1 MAVYVAEPAGTLG
14 VGTKRGVAL
23 AVTFSVLVVANRT
36 ADSPELLDALRAR
49 AERGPV
55 RFTLLAPA
63 STGREATERQL
74 KSALEVMRAA
84 GLDVTGRIGD
94 RDPTSAVADA
104 WDPAEFDEII
114 VSTLPAQTSRWLS
127 INLPQRVAKL
137 TDAIVTHVVASETER
152 AKSSISQT
160 SGPE

>member
-1 MAVYVAEPAGTLG
+1 M
-14 VGTKRGVAL
+14 

-74 KSALEVMRAA
+74 ESALELMHAA
-84 GLDVTGRIGD
+84 GLDVSGRIGS

-104 WDPAEFDEII
+104 WDPGEFDEVI
-114 VSTLPAQTSRWLS
+114 VSTLPAQTSKWLS
-127 INLPQRVAKL
+127 VNLPQRIVKL
-137 TDAIVTHVVASETER
+137 TDAIVTHVVASER
-152 AKSSISQT
+152 AAPPSSISQT
-160 SGPE
+160 SESRSPP

>member
-1 MAVYVAEPAGTLG
+1 M
-14 VGTKRGVAL
+14 

-36 ADSPELLDALRAR
+36 ADSPELLDALRVR
-49 AERGPV
+49 ADRGPV

-74 KSALEVMRAA
+74 ESALELMRAA

-94 RDPTSAVADA
+94 RDPLSAVMDA
-104 WDPAEFDEII
+104 WNPGEFDEVI

-137 TDAIVTHVVASETER
+137 TDAIVTHVVASETASPRPSRLPDER
-152 AKSSISQT
+152 A
-160 SGPE
+160 

>member
-1 MAVYVAEPAGTLG
+1 M
-14 VGTKRGVAL
+14 
-23 AVTFSVLVVANRT
+23 TFSVLVVANRT

-74 KSALEVMRAA
+74 ESALEVMRAA
-84 GLDVTGRIGD
+84 GLDVSGRIGH

-104 WDPAEFDEII
+104 WDPAEFDEVI
-114 VSTLPAQTSRWLS
+114 VSTLPAQTSKWLS
-127 INLPQRVAKL
+127 VNLPQRVTKL
-137 TDAIVTHVVASETER
+137 TDAIVPHVVASETESAR
-152 AKSSISQT
+152 SSISQA
-160 SGPE
+160 SEPE

>member
-1 MAVYVAEPAGTLG
+1 MGG
-14 VGTKRGVAL
+14 KRGVAL
-23 AVTFSVLVVANRT
+23 AVTFSVLVVPNRT

-55 RFTLLAPA
+55 RFTLLAPT

-127 INLPQRVAKL
+127 INLPQRVSKL
-137 TDAIVTHVVASETER
+137 TDAIVTHVVASETES
-152 AKSSISQT
+152 AKSTISQT
-160 SGPE
+160 SELE

>member
-1 MAVYVAEPAGTLG
+1 MAVYVAEPAGRQG

-84 GLDVTGRIGD
+84 GLEVTGRIGD

-127 INLPQRVAKL
+127 INLPQRVSKL
-137 TDAIVTHVVASETER
+137 TDAIVTHVVASETES
-152 AKSSISQT
+152 AKSTISQT
-160 SGPE
+160 SELE

>member
-1 MAVYVAEPAGTLG
+1 M
-14 VGTKRGVAL
+14 

-74 KSALEVMRAA
+74 ESALELMRAA
-84 GLDVTGRIGD
+84 GLDVSGRIGD
-94 RDPTSAVADA
+94 RDPISAVMDA
-104 WDPAEFDEII
+104 WDPGEFDEVI
-114 VSTLPAQTSRWLS
+114 VSTLPAQTSKWLS
-127 INLPQRVAKL
+127 VNLPQRVTRL
-137 TDAIVTHVVASETER
+137 TDAGVTHVIASETAGPR
-152 AKSSISQT
+152 ASASRTSQH
-160 SGPE
+160 GRAG

>member
-1 MAVYVAEPAGTLG
+1 M
-14 VGTKRGVAL
+14 GTKGASTL

-63 STGREATERQL
+63 STGREATARQL
-74 KSALEVMRAA
+74 ESALELMRDA
-84 GLDVTGRIGD
+84 GLDVSGRVGH
-94 RDPTSAVADA
+94 RDPTSAVTDT
-104 WDPAEFDEII
+104 WDPGEFDEVI
-114 VSTLPAQTSRWLS
+114 VSTLPEQTSKWLS

-137 TDAIVTHVVASETER
+137 TDAMVTHVVASEKATPT
-152 AKSSISQT
+152 SSDSQT
-160 SGPE
+160 NE

>member
-1 MAVYVAEPAGTLG
+1 LT
-14 VGTKRGVAL
+14 
-23 AVTFSVLVVANRT
+23 VTFSVLVVANRT

-74 KSALEVMRAA
+74 ESGLKVMRAA
-84 GLDVTGRIGD
+84 GLDVEGRIGE
-94 RDPTSAVADA
+94 RDPTGAVQDT
-104 WDPAEFDEII
+104 WDPGEFDEVI
-114 VSTLPAQTSRWLS
+114 VSTLPAQTSKWLS

-137 TDAIVTHVVASETER
+137 TDALVTHVVASEAASPQPSVVQASE
-152 AKSSISQT
+152 
-160 SGPE
+160 PE